1 MVFLFPTLQSLSFR
15 SEIQALNEI
24 RHRNIVKLY
33 GYCSHSRFS
42 FLVYEFL
49 ERGSIDKILK
59 DDEEAIAFNW
69 ERRVDAIKGV
79 ANALSYMHHDCS
91 PPIVHR
97 DISSKNILLNL
108 EYVAHVSD
116 FGTAKLLNPSST
128 NWTSFVGT
136 FGYAAPELAYTMEI
150 NEKCDVYSFG
160 VLALEIVFG
169 EHPGEFVTSLA
180 SSWNVMESTNDI
192 SSLMSKLD
200 ERLPHPAEP
209 IAKEIDSII
218 NMTNACLTENPRSRP
233 TMDQVA
239 NYFSK

>member
-1 MVFLFPTLQSLSFR
+1 
-15 SEIQALNEI
+15 
-24 RHRNIVKLY
+24 
-33 GYCSHSRFS
+33 
-42 FLVYEFL
+42 
-49 ERGSIDKILK
+49 
-59 DDEEAIAFNW
+59 
-69 ERRVDAIKGV
+69 
-79 ANALSYMHHDCS
+79 
-91 PPIVHR
+91 
-97 DISSKNILLNL
+97 
-108 EYVAHVSD
+108 
-116 FGTAKLLNPSST
+116 
-128 NWTSFVGT
+128 
-136 FGYAAPELAYTMEI
+136 MEI